1 MPDRDRLSTQIHLL
15 GDTLG
20 RVIAAQEGA
29 DLLDL
34 VEEVRGLA
42 IAHRTG
48 EQDAGSR
55 LRALVAGLDVDR
67 AATVVRAFA
76 TYFRLI
82 NLAEEQ
88 DRERRLIAEAQ
99 QAAAH
104 GAARPESLE
113 AAVDALADA
122 GIDAPAVRDVL
133 DRLLVMP
140 VLTAHPTESKRRTVL
155 TKLGRVA
162 DVLRELDLTDLPP
175 WEVAEREA
183 LLEEEITS
191 LWQTDDTRVR
201 PPSVLDEVR
210 NGIYWID
217 VTLFDLLPRLHE
229 ALEDALARRWPDE
242 EWHVGPV
249 LRLGSWMGGDRDG
262 NPNVTVQVTEEALRE
277 HQSLALRLYMR
288 AIDEM
293 HGLLSSSDRLG
304 VSDELAARLV
314 ELQDTFPD
322 TAAEAARKYPHQ
334 PYRQVMAL
342 VYRSLTETARAA
354 RAPWREDH
362 VVAAG
367 VYAHADALLAD
378 LTLLCDSLAGRHG
391 EALANGRLGRLRR
404 QVELFG
410 FHLVTLDLR
419 QHARVFRAATD
430 ELLARYGHP
439 DVSALDEESR
449 ITVLTEELASPRP
462 FTPARL
468 DDLSDE
474 TAEVVRMFRLVRRAH
489 ERLGP
494 RAIDSV
500 VISMAERPSDVLR
513 VLLLADDA
521 GVADRLDVAP
531 LFETV
536 RDLRDAP
543 ATLRRLLAVPG
554 YADHLEARDGHQ
566 QVMIGYSDSNKDG
579 GYLASTWQLH
589 TAQRALAEVA
599 DEHDLTLTL
608 FHGRGGSIGR
618 GGGPAAAA
626 ILAQPP
632 RSVRGRIKLTEQGEV
647 VTDRY
652 SHPQLARRHLEQ
664 VLHAVLRTVLPS
676 DEPAEALG
684 GGRWETAL
692 SELAA
697 AGEAAYR
704 DLVDD
709 APALVRYFHQ
719 ATPVEAIGQLNI
731 GSRPARRSG
740 AAELGDIRDLR
751 AIPWVFAWT
760 QSRVTLPGWYGI
772 GSGVAAWAG
781 GDLSRRRTLAEMY
794 EGWPLVRVALDNA
807 QMALRKADRSIAT
820 AYGRLTDEATRDAV
834 LPGILAEMDASVDA
848 ILDVTGQEELLAQ
861 DPWLVRTIALR
872 DPYLDPLHLLQVAL
886 LERWRETDDEEAA
899 GGLRDAILGAVNGI
913 AAGMRNT
920 G

>member
-1 MPDRDRLSTQIHLL
+1 VSDRDRLSEQIHLL

-20 RVIAAQEGA
+20 RVIAAQEGQP
-29 DLLDL
+29 LLDL
-34 VEEVRGLA
+34 VEDVRGLS
-42 IAHRTG
+42 ISHRRG
-48 EQDAGSR
+48 EKDAGAR
-55 LRALVAGLDVDR
+55 LRTLVEGLD
-67 AATVVRAFA
+67 AGEATTVVRAFA

-88 DRERRLIAEAQ
+88 DRERRTIAEAH
-99 QAAAH
+99 AAAA
-104 GAARPESLE
+104 GDAARPESVE
-113 AAVDALADA
+113 AAVATLAAAGLSASDVRAL
-122 GIDAPAVRDVL
+122 L

-162 DVLRELDLTDLPP
+162 DVLRDLDLTDLPP

-229 ALEDALARRWPDE
+229 TLEAALATHWPGERWRVP
-242 EWHVGPV
+242 PV
-249 LRLGSWMGGDRDG
+249 VRLGSWMGGDRDG
-262 NPNVTVQVTEEALRE
+262 NPFVTADVTQQALRE
-277 HQSLALRLYMR
+277 HQGLALRLYMR

-293 HGLLSSSDRLG
+293 HGLLSTSDRLG
-304 VSDELAARLV
+304 VSDELAASLEAHQEV
-314 ELQDTFPD
+314 FPD
-322 TAAEAARKYPHQ
+322 TAEEAARKYPHQ
-334 PYRQVMAL
+334 PYRQKMAL
-342 VYRSLTETARAA
+342 VYRSLTETARLA

-362 VVAAG
+362 VVPAG
-367 VYAHADALLAD
+367 VYPDAAALLAD
-378 LTLLCDSLAGRHG
+378 LQVMRDSLDERAGG
-391 EALANGRLGRLRR
+391 ALASGRLGRLAR

-430 ELLARYGHP
+430 ELFAGYGLP
-439 DVSALDEESR
+439 APSALSEDDR
-449 ITVLTEELASPRP
+449 IAALEAELTSGRP

-468 DDLSDE
+468 DGLSEE
-474 TAEVVRMFRLVRRAH
+474 TAEVVRLFRLVRRAH

-494 RAIDSV
+494 AAIDSV
-500 VISMAERPSDVLR
+500 VISMAEQPSDVLR

-521 GVADRLDVAP
+521 GVADALDVVP

-536 RDLRDAP
+536 ADLRGAS
-543 ATLRRLLAVPG
+543 ATLQRLLEVPA
-554 YADHLEARDGHQ
+554 YAEHVAARGGHQ

-652 SHPQLARRHLEQ
+652 SHPLLARRHLEQ
-664 VLHAVLRTVLPS
+664 VLHAVLRTAVPT
-676 DEPAEALG
+676 DEPPPAVH
-684 GGRWETAL
+684 GGRW
-692 SELAA
+692 
-697 AGEAAYR
+697 
-704 DLVDD
+704 
-709 APALVRYFHQ
+709 
-719 ATPVEAIGQLNI
+719 
-731 GSRPARRSG
+731 
-740 AAELGDIRDLR
+740 
-751 AIPWVFAWT
+751 
-760 QSRVTLPGWYGI
+760 
-772 GSGVAAWAG
+772 
-781 GDLSRRRTLAEMY
+781 
-794 EGWPLVRVALDNA
+794 
-807 QMALRKADRSIAT
+807 
-820 AYGRLTDEATRDAV
+820 
-834 LPGILAEMDASVDA
+834 
-848 ILDVTGQEELLAQ
+848 
-861 DPWLVRTIALR
+861 
-872 DPYLDPLHLLQVAL
+872 
-886 LERWRETDDEEAA
+886 
-899 GGLRDAILGAVNGI
+899 
-913 AAGMRNT
+913 
-920 G
+920 

>member
-20 RVIAAQEGA
+20 RVIEAQEGA
-29 DLLDL
+29 DLLEL
-34 VEEVRGLA
+34 VEEVRALA

-48 EQDAGSR
+48 EQDAGTR

-88 DRERRLIAEAQ
+88 DRERRLVAEAQ
-99 QAAAH
+99 QAAAD
-104 GAARPESLE
+104 GASRPESIE

-122 GIDAPAVRDVL
+122 GLDAPAVRDVL

-242 EWHVGPV
+242 DWHVGPV
-249 LRLGSWMGGDRDG
+249 VRLGSWMGGDRDG
-262 NPNVTVQVTEEALRE
+262 NPHVTVRVTEEALRE
-277 HQSLALRLYMR
+277 HQALALRLYMR
-288 AIDEM
+288 AIDDM

-304 VSDELAARLV
+304 ISDELASRLA

-334 PYRQVMAL
+334 PYRQVVAL

-367 VYAHADALLAD
+367 VYADADALHTD
-378 LTLLCDSLAGRHG
+378 LTLLCDSLAGRRG
-391 EALANGRLGRLRR
+391 EALAHGRLGRLRR

-419 QHARVFRAATD
+419 QHARVIRAATD
-430 ELLARYGHP
+430 ELLGRYGHP
-439 DVSALDEESR
+439 DVSTLDEEAR
-449 ITVLTEELASPRP
+449 ITILTDELASPRP

-468 DDLSDE
+468 DDLSTE

-494 RAIDSV
+494 RSIDSV
-500 VISMAERPSDVLR
+500 VVSMAERPSDVLR

-536 RDLRDAP
+536 RDLREAP
-543 ATLRRLLAVPG
+543 ATMRRLLAVPG
-554 YADHLEARDGHQ
+554 YAAHLEARDGHQ

-652 SHPQLARRHLEQ
+652 SHPLLARRHLEQ

-692 SELAA
+692 AELAA

-704 DLVDD
+704 ALVDD
-709 APALVRYFHQ
+709 APALVRYFHE

-781 GDLSRRRTLAEMY
+781 DDPSRRRTLAEMY

-848 ILDVTGQEELLAQ
+848 ILAVTGQGELLAR
-861 DPWLVRTIALR
+861 DPWLSRTIALR

-886 LERWRETDDEEAA
+886 LERWRETEDEEAA